1 MASIGHYQEEYPM
14 SDLGE
19 DLKRGFGVII
29 VNHFHKI
36 DKFRRE
42 GSENEVQNLKRLF
55 SSFGLEIL
63 LYEEMKQSQIF
74 VAITDISKNPL
85 LQNHSVFMLAMSSHG
100 TKEGLLGVDN
110 NKVEQ
115 EHLTSKTLNDI
126 VSHQSIIRTF
136 NSENCPFL
144 RGKPK
149 VFIFNGCRGDEKE
162 CLYFS
167 DAILH
172 PPSNLD
178 QVHSTTSA
186 DFLILFSC
194 VDGYQS
200 LRKGDI
206 GSSFIHILT
215 EIWMD
220 LETIPLEN
228 SLAYINRQLI
238 NNTQHFD
245 QQLGQMIASCCTF
258 HSTLRYTLKIPR
270 TKLFVNQIIQ
280 QINCR
285 SVLVNPIPQQ
295 KEHLSLRSNF
305 RWACVNEGEGT
316 IDLKRP
322 RSVVLSSEGLLYI
335 ADCVNNRIQV
345 YNKDTQ
351 QHVKC
356 YSNIEQP
363 LYLHLS
369 KDYIYATSLAKTMKI
384 SISSGTIANVTETG
398 INVRGITVDENNYI
412 YVCEKLSLHIRILNE
427 DLHLMKRMR
436 LETPFIQSSTESTTQ
451 ISDIKYYKG
460 ELFVL
465 FENSEYTV
473 QTFTMTGNLSNKPI
487 SHDQVPL
494 SRHFY
499 VGSEKIIISDLKSMK
514 VKVFSTVNKNI
525 LFEIN
530 CDKGPGEIRQP
541 VGVTFNPLT
550 NDIFIVDHVKKVD
563 CLMCYNLFSNS

>member
-1 MASIGHYQEEYPM
+1 MASAEHYQLEYPM
-14 SDLGE
+14 TAPSE
-19 DLKRGFGVII
+19 VLKRGFGLII
-29 VNHFHKI
+29 VNHFYQI
-36 DKFRRE
+36 DNFKRE
-42 GSENEVQNLKRLF
+42 GSENEVRNLERLF
-55 SSFGLEIL
+55 SSFGLHVLI
-63 LYEEMKQSQIF
+63 YEEMVQSQIL
-74 VAITDISKNPL
+74 VTINDISKNPL
-85 LQNHSVFMLAMSSHG
+85 LENHSVFMLAISSHG
-100 TKEGLLGVDN
+100 TKDGLLGVD
-110 NKVEQ
+110 KYIA
-115 EHLTSKTLNDI
+115 EHDSLVGKTFNDI

-144 RGKPK
+144 LGKPK

-172 PPSNLD
+172 TPTLNQIYS
-178 QVHSTTSA
+178 STSA
-186 DFLILFSC
+186 DFLVLFSC

-215 EIWMD
+215 ETWMQ
-220 LETIPLEN
+220 LEDIPLEN
-228 SLAYINRQLI
+228 TLAYINRRLI
-238 NNTQHFD
+238 NSTKHFD
-245 QQLGQMIASCCTF
+245 HQLGQIIASCCTF

-270 TKLFVNQIIQ
+270 TKLKFNQIIQ
-280 QINCR
+280 PMHCR
-285 SVLVNPIPQQ
+285 EIPVKPVLQQ
-295 KEHLSLRSNF
+295 QLAHLSIRANLRWS
-305 RWACVNEGEGT
+305 CVNEGEGK

-322 RSVVLSSEGLLYI
+322 RSLVLSSEGLLYV

-363 LYLHLS
+363 LYLHIS
-369 KDYIYATSLAKTMKI
+369 ENYIYATSLAKTMKI
-384 SISSGTIANVTETG
+384 SISNGTISKVTETG

-412 YVCEKLSLHIRILNE
+412 YVTEKLSLHIRILNE
-427 DLHLMKRMR
+427 DFRLMKRMR
-436 LETPFIQSSTESTTQ
+436 LETPYKQSTTDSTTQ

-473 QTFTMTGNLSNKPI
+473 QAFTMTGYISNELI
-487 SHDQVPL
+487 SHYQVPL

-499 VGSEKIIISDLKSMK
+499 VGSEKVIISDLKSMK
-514 VKVFSTVNKNI
+514 IKVFSTLNSTI
-525 LFEIN
+525 LVEIN
-530 CDKGPGEIRQP
+530 CDKGPGALTQP
-541 VGVTFNPLT
+541 FGVAFDPLT

-563 CLMCYNLFSNS
+563 CLMCYNLFSNT